1 MRLSLA
7 GVASG
12 ELEST
17 RDNLLGRLYEPN
29 EVASFEGVLGKDLS
43 NPVPDWA
50 EHRPEDG
57 VVRYGIA
64 PNMHTPNPDS
74 GRGAPHINTQLFGIL
89 DEENRGKIQ
98 AEKSFNEPRG
108 APSPSGGTA
117 AGGGTWS

>member
-17 RDNLLGRLYEPN
+17 RDNLLGRLYEPD
-29 EVASFEGVLGKDLS
+29 EVASFEGVA
-43 NPVPDWA
+43 DWA

-64 PNMHTPNPDS
+64 PNMNTPNPDS